1 MENYTVTEALEQAI
15 QTEKL
20 GQAFYTRMSEK
31 FQDNEPLKNL
41 FDTLAAKERHH
52 EQTFTSLKGRVGDQH
67 VENWEEASKYMRA
80 IVESEYFLGKNKSLP
95 EMKNIQSIEDAVR
108 FAIGFEKETLL
119 YFHQMKDIVD
129 DKETMS
135 AIIKEEQSHL
145 VWLSD
150 FRRNL

>member
-20 GQAFYTRMSEK
+20 GQAFYTRMAEK
-31 FQDNEPLKNL
+31 FQDNAPLKNL
-41 FDTLAAKERHH
+41 FGTLAAKERHH

-80 IVESEYFLGKNKSLP
+80 IIESEYFLGKNKSLP

-145 VWLSD
+145 VWLND

>member
-1 MENYTVTEALEQAI
+1 MENFSVTEAIEQAV

-20 GQAFYTRMSEK
+20 GNEFYTMMSGK
-31 FQDNEPLKNL
+31 FEDNEPMKNL
-41 FDTLAAKERHH
+41 FDTLAAKEKMH
-52 EQTFTSLKGRVGDQH
+52 EKTFLSLKERVGDAH
-67 VENWEEASKYMRA
+67 VENWEEASKYMKA

-95 EMKNIQSIEDAVR
+95 ELKNIQSIEDAVR

-129 DKETMS
+129 DKETIS

-145 VWLSD
+145 IWLSD
-150 FRRNL
+150 FRKSL

>member
-20 GQAFYTRMSEK
+20 GQAFYTRMAEK

>member
-20 GQAFYTRMSEK
+20 GQAFYTRMAEK
-31 FQDNEPLKNL
+31 FQDNEPMKNL

-52 EQTFTSLKGRVGDQH
+52 EQTFSSLKGRVGDQH

>member
-20 GQAFYTRMSEK
+20 GQAFYTRMAEK

-129 DKETMS
+129 DEETMS

-150 FRRNL
+150 FRKSL

>member
-20 GQAFYTRMSEK
+20 GQAFYTRMAEK

-52 EQTFTSLKGRVGDQH
+52 EQTFSSLKGRVGDQH

>member
-1 MENYTVTEALEQAI
+1 MENYSVTEAIEQAV

-20 GQAFYTRMSEK
+20 GNEFYTRMSEK

-41 FDTLAAKERHH
+41 FDTLAAKERQH
-52 EQTFTSLKGRVGDQH
+52 EQIFTLLKGRAGDQH
-67 VENWEEASKYMRA
+67 VENWEEAGKYMKA

-95 EMKNIQSIEDAVR
+95 ELKNIQSIEDAVR

-129 DKETMS
+129 DKETIS

-145 VWLSD
+145 IWLSD
-150 FRRNL
+150 FRKSL

>member
-1 MENYTVTEALEQAI
+1 MENYTVTEAMEQAI

-20 GQAFYTRMSEK
+20 GQAFYTRMAEK

-52 EQTFTSLKGRVGDQH
+52 EQTFTSLKGRVSDQH

-150 FRRNL
+150 FRKNL

>member
-1 MENYTVTEALEQAI
+1 MENFSVTEAIEQAV

-20 GQAFYTRMSEK
+20 GNEFYTMMSEK
-31 FQDNEPLKNL
+31 FEDNEPMKNL
-41 FDTLAAKERHH
+41 FNTLAAKEKMH
-52 EQTFTSLKGRVGDQH
+52 EKIFLSLQERAGNAH
-67 VENWEEASKYMRA
+67 VENWEEASQYMRA

-95 EMKNIQSIEDAVR
+95 ELKNIQSIEDAVR

-129 DKETMS
+129 DKETIG

-145 VWLSD
+145 IWLSD
-150 FRRNL
+150 FRKSL

>member
-20 GQAFYTRMSEK
+20 GQAFYTRMAEK

-150 FRRNL
+150 FRKNL

>member
-1 MENYTVTEALEQAI
+1 MENFSVTEAIEQAV

-20 GQAFYTRMSEK
+20 GNEFYTMMSGK
-31 FQDNEPLKNL
+31 FEDNEPMKNL
-41 FDTLAAKERHH
+41 FDTLAAKEKMH
-52 EQTFTSLKGRVGDQH
+52 EKTFLSLKERVGDAH
-67 VENWEEASKYMRA
+67 VENWEEASKYMKA

-95 EMKNIQSIEDAVR
+95 ELKNIQSIEDAVR

-129 DKETMS
+129 DKEAIG

-145 VWLSD
+145 IWLSD
-150 FRRNL
+150 FRKSL